1 MTLPVYQKH
10 FDSSVIGGD
19 RSFQLN
25 CYNLLR
31 ADHPS
36 NTKWEGVCVCYK
48 ECLCVWEVKLSTLS
62 QCIICDI
69 SLRNCKGY
77 IGVVY
82 RSPIQDNV
90 EFEKFL
96 SDFEEL

>member
-10 FDSSVIGGD
+10 FDSSVIEGD

-36 NTKWEGVCVCYK
+36 NTKRGGVCVCYK
-48 ECLCVWEVKLSTLS
+48 ESLCVWEVKLSTLS

-96 SDFEEL
+96 SEFEEL